1 MSPTPDRTAGRPKRP
16 APAGG
21 ARPGARSPR
30 RRPSR
35 AVIIRRRIV
44 ALVILLAVIALLV
57 WGVTAVVGLLRGGD
71 DAPAA
76 EELAAAETTTGPVD
90 PQACQS
96 RELEVD
102 LAPSATAAGRP
113 VSFDVT
119 LRNTSQAA
127 CLVDA
132 GRAALVLTVSSG
144 EDRVWSSADCP
155 AEPAERELLL
165 DAGDTATT
173 TLTWDRTRS
182 AQGCPGG
189 QRAAGGGTYQ
199 VMASLGGAML
209 PGAEAT
215 FTL

>member
-1 MSPTPDRTAGRPKRP
+1 MTPTPDRPAGRPTRP
-16 APAGG
+16 APGDT
-21 ARPGARSPR
+21 RPGPRTPR

-44 ALVILLAVIALLV
+44 ALLILLAVIALLV
-57 WGVTAVVGLLRGGD
+57 WGVTAVVGLLTGGD

-76 EELAAAETTTGPVD
+76 EQVTAAETETGPVD
-90 PQACQS
+90 PQPCQS
-96 RELEVD
+96 RDLEVD
-102 LAPSATAAGRP
+102 LAPTAAAAGKP
-113 VSFDVT
+113 VTFDVT

-127 CLVDA
+127 CLADA
-132 GRAALVLTVSSG
+132 GRETLVLTVSSG

-155 AEPAERELLL
+155 AEPAKRALLI
-165 DAGDTATT
+165 DSGDTVKT
-173 TLTWDRTRS
+173 TLTWDGSRS

-189 QRAAGGGTYQ
+189 QRAAGGGTYR
-199 VMASLGGAML
+199 VTASLDGAML